1 MPRKLRSVGVFHEGY
16 DTVVRIMRH
25 DDDGNAIH
33 TTEVVN
39 PANVHLLMSVL
50 NDMVDTRRA
59 LVMSLLTHG
68 YIVVA

>member
-1 MPRKLRSVGVFHEGY
+1 
-16 DTVVRIMRH
+16 MRH
-25 DDDGNAIH
+25 DEDGNAIH

-50 NDMVDTRRA
+50 NDMIDTRRA